1 MTNNAEPI
9 QPKKAITYCHLPIL
23 FEFYNLHAI
32 FLPLFRRHRKY
43 FYTWYEIS
51 SSFVDAFY
59 HKTTLSN
66 LSVLLCTVT
75 NLS

>member
-32 FLPLFRRHRKY
+32 FLPLFRHLSAAVSQAQ
-43 FYTWYEIS
+43 EI
-51 SSFVDAFY
+51 FLHLVRDQ
-59 HKTTLSN
+59 LII
-66 LSVLLCTVT
+66 C
-75 NLS
+75 